1 MEKLT
6 KEEVLRVANLA
17 KIEIDETEIET
28 YQYKLKEILTE
39 IDKINEV
46 VNYDE
51 EIMISPITHNATLR
65 EDKSGEMLDPKVV
78 ASNAPRKSGNFIEVP
93 VVINEEV

>member
-1 MEKLT
+1 MDKLT
-6 KEEVLRVANLA
+6 KEEVLHVANLA
-17 KIEIDETEIET
+17 KIEVEENEIEM

-51 EIMISPITHNATLR
+51 ELMISPTTHNTSLR
-65 EDKSGEMLDPKVV
+65 EDIPGEMLNPKDVV
-78 ASNAPRKSGNFIEVP
+78 SNAPRKSGNFIEVP
-93 VVINEEV
+93 VVISEEV